1 VQLDCKLVNLKFVDL
16 GLRKDHL
23 ELDGNDLSEG
33 LTLWPSEGQVDRV
46 DYVVTGLNVGDNR

>member
-1 VQLDCKLVNLKFVDL
+1 MQLDCKLVNLKFVDL

-33 LTLWPSEGQVDRV
+33 LTLWSSEGQVDLV
-46 DYVVTGLNVGDNR
+46 DYVITGLNVGDDR